1 MLIGIN
7 QVGENC
13 SKSSSGHEAAVS
25 GTTTPKSEST
35 QPYSSQIKPS
45 KQMAYPQY
53 PPGREIMCNF
63 DVLCKQTNKNEFI
76 YCFNTSK

>member
-7 QVGENC
+7 PVSENC
-13 SKSSSGHEAAVS
+13 SKSNSGHEPVPS

-35 QPYSSQIKPS
+35 QPYSAQIKPS

-53 PPGREIMCNF
+53 PPGKLKFMQIFKRYTLMVGLAFEN
-63 DVLCKQTNKNEFI
+63 VAN
-76 YCFNTSK
+76 S